1 MKLGL
6 ALGGG
11 GLRGAAHIGVL
22 KVLAEEGIVP
32 DLIAGTSAGSIVGA
46 LYSAG
51 LLPNQ
56 IERLALKESGR
67 PHPMRVQGMGL
78 RSLCPRFK
86 LPLGLV
92 PLGWLEALLGKAI
105 GQKTFAQ
112 VRPPLAVVAANL
124 NNGLVTVFTSR
135 ETFPARIPGGY
146 EFVDGVQVQEA
157 VRASIAIPGLFTPRV
172 INGQT
177 MVDGGILDNVPA
189 DVLRLMGAERVIAVD
204 LGFAAHHPEPFRSMP
219 ELLLQV
225 MDVMGHRLSQ
235 GVLQEHADL
244 VLRPATG
251 SATLLDFARIPAMIE
266 AGRQEAL
273 RQLPAIRK
281 LALVEG

>member
-22 KVLAEEGIVP
+22 RVLTEEGIVP

-51 LLPNQ
+51 LLPGQ
-56 IERLALKESGR
+56 IERLALKESSR
-67 PHPMRVQGMGL
+67 PHPMRLQGMGL

-86 LPLGLV
+86 PPLGLV
-92 PLGWLEALLGKAI
+92 PLGWLETLLGKTI

-124 NNGLVTVFTSR
+124 HNGRVTVFTSR
-135 ETFPARIPGGY
+135 ENFPARIPMEY
-146 EFVDGVQVQEA
+146 EFVDGVRVQEA

-204 LGFAAHHPEPFRSMP
+204 LGFAVHHPEPFHSMP

-225 MDVMGHRLSQ
+225 MDVMGHRLAQ
-235 GVLQEHADL
+235 DVLREHADL

-273 RQLPAIRK
+273 RQLPAIRQ
-281 LALVEG
+281 LAAG